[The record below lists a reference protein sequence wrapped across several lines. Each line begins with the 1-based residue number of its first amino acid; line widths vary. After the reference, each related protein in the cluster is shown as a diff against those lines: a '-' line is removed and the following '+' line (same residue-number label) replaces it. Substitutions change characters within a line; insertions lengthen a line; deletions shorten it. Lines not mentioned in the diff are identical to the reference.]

1 MAKDEKKE
9 VKKEQAETKPLI
21 HGSPRVKPPKNV

>member
-1 MAKDEKKE
+1 MKEKETKKE
-9 VKKEQAETKPLI
+9 EVKAQPKPLI